1 MNAVDTNIL
10 LSSAHRSPRATH
22 FLLRPRRMLLKLP
35 AAPRLSEGRRAFP
48 GIGHAEEV
56 TVGIV
61 SELGEAVQGIDG
73 QANKS
78 TLKPDPK
85 FHRTDPKFHRT
96 DPKFHRTDPKF
107 HRISD
112 PQPDRQSRCAGLTP
126 ELPQSYPILNVR
138 RCTPPVGSSLGPWAA
153 RFSPRRVEPSGGAAS
168 AASSPAAGRLVSNCR
183 TLGMTGA
190 LSLSG

>member
-85 FHRTDPKFHRT
+85 FHRTDPKFHR
-96 DPKFHRTDPKF
+96 
-107 HRISD
+107 ISD

-183 TLGMTGA
+183 TLAMTAA
-190 LSLSG
+190 LSLSVAS